1 MYSDWVPIVNVHVNS
16 TKDSRK
22 KMNICTCFHDAAL
35 NARKD
40 EPGILDL
47 YNFYHPI
54 HTTFHA
60 LYVSWNSAEGTYHA
74 STLAIVLLWKELKKS
89 MKKWNIK
96 IQNIYPDDTPRYE
109 ELFPNGRSVYS
120 RLKYDE
126 KITVLAA
133 FIQTIG
139 DDSNEDMMNI
149 KTLASELLIRIE
161 AARSLQAGKK
171 SEKDDLARRVEMAR
185 VNCAQAMYSTQ
196 GGLMRIYYQN
206 PKLIEAFYD
215 IETLR
220 TPRTKENKPKGGLVL
235 TLAPGQTI
243 EAGIPLTDDKKL
255 LFRNLGEVPLALFAG
270 GDKPEVPEN
279 PVILPAGEEA
289 EKLVTELGAP
299 GSRYL
304 YILNS
309 NPDLDGA
316 VEIIEVTG
324 E

>member
-1 MYSDWVPIVNVHVNS
+1 MNSTWAPIGNVHDNS

-22 KMNICTCFHDAAL
+22 KMNSCTLFHDAAL

-40 EPGILDL
+40 EPAILDL

-54 HTTFHA
+54 HTAYHA
-60 LYVSWNSAEGTYHA
+60 LYVSWNFAEGTYHGA
-74 STLAIVLLWKELKKS
+74 TRAVVLLWKELKKS

-96 IQNIYPDDTPRYE
+96 IQDIYPDDTSRYE

-133 FIQTIG
+133 FIQAIG

-161 AARSLQAGKK
+161 AARSLQIGKK
-171 SEKDDLARRVEMAR
+171 SEKDDLARRVEIAR
-185 VNCAQAMYSTQ
+185 VNCAHGMYSTQ
-196 GGLMRIYYQN
+196 GGLMRIYYEH

-220 TPRTKENKPKGGLVL
+220 TPRKKEDKPKGGVVL
-235 TLAPGQTI
+235 TLAPGQTV
-243 EAGIPLTDDKKL
+243 EAGIPLTDDKIF
-255 LFRNLGEVPLALFAG
+255 LFLNLGEVPLALFAG
-270 GDKPEVPEN
+270 GDKPDPPEN
-279 PVILPAGEEA
+279 PFILPAGEEI
-289 EKLVTELGAP
+289 EKRVTELGAP

-309 NPDLDGA
+309 NPDLSGA